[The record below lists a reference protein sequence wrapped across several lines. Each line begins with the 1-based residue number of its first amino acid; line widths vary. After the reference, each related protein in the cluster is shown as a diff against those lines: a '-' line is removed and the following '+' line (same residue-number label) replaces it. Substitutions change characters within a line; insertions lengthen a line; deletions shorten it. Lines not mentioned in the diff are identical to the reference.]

1 MRIAIAGTNTLAY
14 WVAHYLEDEGQHQ
27 FILLSRTPKPSLT
40 ARGWQVI
47 IVDYGNQGNLIF
59 NLAGIDVVVS
69 TVCGDAQMFLIDAA
83 LNAGVERFIPA
94 DYGGSL
100 SRRMPGDPLDR
111 GQSAAIN
118 RLQQCE
124 SRGMAYTVFACG
136 ILYERFCPGGMK
148 SANIG
153 QSSGASEEG
162 DYLVN
167 IRSMRSQI
175 PYDASGRPAMISVT
189 AAQDVGHFIVAAL
202 DLPQRPREFRIRGDR
217 MNASDLV
224 RVAEMMRG
232 ADFERAQHN
241 AATLRDRL
249 TLARSS
255 HNEQEAV
262 RVHLLIATGEGRFDF
277 EDANLNGLVDFTPVR
292 FQDWLRIVWAGR
304 LP

>member
-1 MRIAIAGTNTLAY
+1 
-14 WVAHYLEDEGQHQ
+14 
-27 FILLSRTPKPSLT
+27 
-40 ARGWQVI
+40 
-47 IVDYGNQGNLIF
+47 
-59 NLAGIDVVVS
+59 
-69 TVCGDAQMFLIDAA
+69 MFLIDAA

-232 ADFERAQHN
+232 APGCFLLPERIANDHQGRTLSEHN
-241 AATLRDRL
+241 IMQRL
-249 TLARSS
+249 YVIASHWRGRPITSKRLFVFTCSS
-255 HNEQEAV
+255 
-262 RVHLLIATGEGRFDF
+262 LPGRG
-277 EDANLNGLVDFTPVR
+277 GLTSRMRTSTAWSISP
-292 FQDWLRIVWAGR
+292 L
-304 LP
+304 